1 MQVGDPVP
9 RRETVQRSLLTL
21 KRAAVRL
28 GLFTAMAA
36 VQGLAGYGFAKP
48 LSAMALWMS
57 LFCVAVAVARNE
69 RATARHY
76 NSFDEAAWF
85 YLLGFILRRYA

>member
-1 MQVGDPVP
+1 MQVGDPFP
-9 RRETVQRSLLTL
+9 PNDAVQRSLLTL
-21 KRAAVRL
+21 KRAASRL
-28 GLFTAMAA
+28 GLFMAIAA

-57 LFCVAVAVARNE
+57 LFCVAVAVVRNE
-69 RATARHY
+69 RATAPYY

-85 YLLGFILRRYA
+85 YLLGFFLRRYA